1 MNPTEIITL
10 IGTIGYILT
19 IVATMTPNKA
29 VNKRIQI
36 CLDVINKIA
45 MNIGKAKNEADK

>member
-19 IVATMTPNKA
+19 IIATLTPNKA
-29 VNKRIQI
+29 DDKAVQMF
-36 CLDVINKIA
+36 LDIINGIA
-45 MNIGKAKNEADK
+45 MNIGKAKNEVDK